1 MHIIA
6 CELQHLDAAADL
18 FNQYRMFYEEADDLP
33 TARAFLQNN
42 LETGNSRIFLLLDD
56 NDQAIAFA
64 QLYPATCSLAMK
76 RFYWL
81 YDLFVAPHA
90 RRGGHART
98 LMNHLTATFK
108 AEGAQRLSLDTARSN
123 TAAQA
128 LYESLGYQAEQ
139 DFITYHQM
147 LND

>member
-1 MHIIA
+1 MNVIA

-18 FNQYRMFYEEADDLP
+18 FNQYRLFYQEVDDLP
-33 TARAFLQNN
+33 AARAFLQAN
-42 LETGNSRIFLLLDD
+42 LETGNSRIYLLLDN

-90 RRGGHART
+90 RRGGHARY
-98 LMNHLTATFK
+98 LMQRLSEIFR
-108 AEGAQRLSLDTARSN
+108 AEGAQRLSLDTARTN
-123 TAAQA
+123 LAAQA
-128 LYESLGYQAEQ
+128 LYESLGYEAER
-139 DFITYHQM
+139 DFVTYHKM
-147 LND
+147 LDH